1 MKSSLCMYKR
11 KLYYKINN
19 LYKKNINTGLTKIYY
34 YYKKLLYIFTV
45 VHYFNSYYIESEI
58 RITLIII
65 VKIYCP

>member
-1 MKSSLCMYKR
+1 MYKR